1 MIREIGQVTSV
12 NDNWVTITTQ
22 LQQGCGGCK
31 QQNHCG
37 AGILSKALPNRRG
50 EVEIWLANP
59 PTLGSNVELWLPEKA
74 MLKFSVLLYL
84 LPILSLLVGAFL
96 GQRIFPNSEGLVIL
110 LAFTSFGLSF
120 YGLKRWLQRR
130 DLQVR
135 ELMQINILPSNQP

>member
-1 MIREIGQVTSV
+1 MIREIGEVTAVSG
-12 NDNWVTITTQ
+12 NQVTITTA

-50 EVEIWLANP
+50 TVDVWLQNP
-59 PTLGSNVELWLPEKA
+59 PELGAQVELRLPERA

-84 LPILSLLVGAFL
+84 VPILMLLFGAVL
-96 GQRIFPNSEGLVIL
+96 GNQLFPEQEVYGIFFAAAGF
-110 LAFTSFGLSF
+110 AASFIA
-120 YGLKRWLQRR
+120 LKRWLHRR

-135 ELMQINILPSNQP
+135 ELMQVNILPADQP